1 MVTFSTAEPC
11 LLTLPWLTCKWF
23 VFSPEMLDFALN
35 LGDVDLKVRLQFSAY
50 SERVSI
56 RLGAFLRAIEYE
68 FAIRAR
74 KHHIDFVLASIA
86 VDLRFTTV
94 NSGLM

>member
-11 LLTLPWLTCKWF
+11 LLTLPWLACKLF
-23 VFSPEMLDFALN
+23 LFSPEMLDFALD
-35 LGDVDLKVRLQFSAY
+35 LGVVDLKLRLQFSAY

-56 RLGAFLRAIEYE
+56 RLGAFLRAIEDE

-74 KHHIDFVLASIA
+74 KHHTDFVLAIIA